1 MYGASLMDGKFKV
14 LRLKESVFEE
24 VHFMETTHGVSAIEF
39 FQFNNGG
46 TAQEFVVLGM
56 ENGSVHVYD
65 YTKNKSSNYSKLI
78 FNVKQNANSATSP
91 QCLDA
96 SYERFCESKFTQQG
110 SITAIERN
118 PGNPAQFLCTS
129 KDGSFT
135 VWKFADTSS
144 PTVTQEKVL
153 DEICHVTPTVSGKS
167 SKPSSITSAKWLDK
181 ENIIFSMQNG
191 SLVKYSLE
199 SK

>member
-1 MYGASLMDGKFKV
+1 
-14 LRLKESVFEE
+14 
-24 VHFMETTHGVSAIEF
+24 
-39 FQFNNGG
+39 
-46 TAQEFVVLGM
+46 M

-96 SYERFCESKFTQQG
+96 SYERFSESKFTQQG

-118 PGNPAQFLCTS
+118 PGDPAQFLCTS

-153 DEICHVTPTVSGKS
+153 DEICHVTPSVSGRS
-167 SKPSSITSAKWLDK
+167 SKSSSITCAKWLDK
-181 ENIIFSMQNG
+181 ENIVLSMQNG